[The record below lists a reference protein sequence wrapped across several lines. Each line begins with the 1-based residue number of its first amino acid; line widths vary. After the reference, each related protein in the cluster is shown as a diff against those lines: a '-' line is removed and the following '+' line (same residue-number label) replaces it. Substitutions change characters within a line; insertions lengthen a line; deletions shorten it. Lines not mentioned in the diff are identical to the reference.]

1 MDRRIVA
8 LLLAL
13 MMALASVSALAE
25 AVPAATDVPAAE
37 AAEAEATELPLDT
50 VLATVNGE
58 NVTWAQV
65 QELMTDIVSTY
76 AQQGVDFSSEE
87 HLAQARAVAMD
98 YAVNYALLRQEA
110 AKLGLDQLTE
120 TEEADLVK
128 ANDATWEDAIN
139 AYIQNALNL
148 SAEATDAEK
157 EAARASAISYYE
169 SQGFNREATLKA
181 ARENL
186 LYERVLA
193 EMSKDVTVTD
203 EQVAA
208 EFEAAVEA
216 DRQQYENNV
225 GMYEFMTQYYGQPAY
240 YQPSGYRGVTH
251 ILLKVDETL
260 LKNYQDLSAK
270 LEEQA
275 ERVETGTAAA
285 EATDAPEASAE
296 PAATEEPVTQEQVDA
311 AEAAVI
317 ASVQPTVDEIMA
329 KFEAGTDFLTL
340 IDEYGTDPGM
350 QSEPQRSEGY
360 SVHQDSVIW
369 DPAFIKAAFSVE
381 KIGEVSKPVVGSY
394 GVHLVYYLRDV
405 PAGPVELTDAIRA
418 ELREQLLTGAES
430 DAINDGLQALTDAA
444 EITYTETGKAF
455 LPAEPA
461 EEPVAEEDDDTE
473 NP

>member
-37 AAEAEATELPLDT
+37 AAEEEATELPLDT

-76 AQQGVDFSSEE
+76 AQQGVDFSTEE
-87 HLAQARAVAMD
+87 NLAQARAVAMD

-251 ILLKVDETL
+251 ILLKVDDAL
-260 LKNYQDLSAK
+260 LQNYLDLSAK

-275 ERVETGTAAA
+275 ERVETGTDA
-285 EATDAPEASAE
+285 EATAAPE
-296 PAATEEPVTQEQVDA
+296 ATEEPVTQEQVDA

-329 KFEAGTDFLTL
+329 KFQAGTEFLSL
-340 IDEYGTDPGM
+340 VDEYGTDPGM
-350 QSEPQRSEGY
+350 QSDPYRTEGY
-360 SVHQDSVIW
+360 PVHQDSIIW
-369 DPAFIKAAFSVE
+369 DPAFIKGAFSVDHV
-381 KIGEVSKPVVGSY
+381 GEVSKPVVGNY

-405 PAGPVELTDAIRA
+405 PAGPVELTDEIKA
-418 ELREQLLTGAES
+418 ELREQLVE
-430 DAINDGLQALTDAA
+430 AA
-444 EITYTETGKAF
+444 ENEAVGEAVEGLYNNAEIVYTSFGEAF
-455 LPAEPA
+455 KVPEVE
-461 EEPVAEEDDDTE
+461 EEPVAEGTEDTE
-473 NP
+473 TP

>member
-37 AAEAEATELPLDT
+37 AAEEEATELPLDT

-76 AQQGVDFSSEE
+76 AQQGVDFSTEE
-87 HLAQARAVAMD
+87 NLAQARAVAMD

-405 PAGPVELTDAIRA
+405 PAGPVELTDEIKA
-418 ELREQLLTGAES
+418 ELREQLVE
-430 DAINDGLQALTDAA
+430 AA
-444 EITYTETGKAF
+444 ENEAVGEAVEGLYNNAEIVYTSFGEAF
-455 LPAEPA
+455 KVPEVE
-461 EEPVAEEDDDTE
+461 EEPVAEGAEDTE
-473 NP
+473 TP